1 MTMDNLHDMFFGP
14 LDKSYCNLFL
24 LFSIV
29 ALIMIFLTS
38 VGIISQL
45 LFGNKKSFTPV
56 AWMYALIGPVFV
68 YIQNRLL
75 YGMCKN

>member
-1 MTMDNLHDMFFGP
+1 MTMDDLHDKLFGP

-24 LFSIV
+24 LFSVI

-38 VGIISQL
+38 VGIISEL
-45 LFGNKKSFTPV
+45 LYGGKKSFKPLT
-56 AWMYALIGPVFV
+56 WTYALIGPVFV